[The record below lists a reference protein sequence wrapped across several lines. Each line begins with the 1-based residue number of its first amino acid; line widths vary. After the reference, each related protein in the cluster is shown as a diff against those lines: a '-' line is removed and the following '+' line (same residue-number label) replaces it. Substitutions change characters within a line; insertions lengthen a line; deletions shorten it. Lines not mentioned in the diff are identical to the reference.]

1 MLLKQGRVMIS
12 RLSREAL
19 ALLGFLHR
27 ADHGGPPPPQGF
39 QKGYN
44 ELLALEMAIREA
56 DRVKITDKGEA
67 AFRDRYRRD

>member
-1 MLLKQGRVMIS
+1 MLSKQGRVVILS
-12 RLSREAL
+12 LSREAL

-44 ELLALEMAIREA
+44 ELLVLEMAIREA
-56 DRVKITDKGEA
+56 GRVKITDKGEA
-67 AFRDRYRRD
+67 ALRDRYLRD